1 MLDIHDTEI
10 QLIEDRILQTYN
22 DRRMIYPYF
31 DCLLDWMKS
40 LINKKALAHQVDILP
55 DIIAF
60 NDALRD
66 ALKEMYDRAL
76 RIWETVKDNNTFGD
90 EITLTAK
97 CFLGYKYPELHPV
110 QGEDRQE
117 LWDAICDPVWNS
129 MYHNGASM
137 TLLSLPM
144 LKQYSFDFFIGQ
156 ADSPPLNWNFGLDPE
171 LTKDLHL
178 TSAFHHLFDH
188 TKFAITDF
196 IYVRKFETEIN
207 IEIDKQIQ

>member
-10 QLIEDRILQTYN
+10 QLIEDRILLTYS
-22 DRRMIYPYF
+22 DKRMIYPDC
-31 DCLLDWMKS
+31 DCLLDWRKS
-40 LINKKALAHQVDILP
+40 LLNKKALAHQEDILP

-60 NDALRD
+60 NDALRG

-76 RIWETVKDNNTFGD
+76 NIWETVKDNTTFGD
-90 EITLTAK
+90 EIALTAK

-117 LWDAICDPVWNS
+117 LWDAICDPDWNRMFYKGVS
-129 MYHNGASM
+129 MM
-137 TLLSLPM
+137 LLTLPM
-144 LKQYSFDFFIGQ
+144 LKKYSFDFFVGQ
-156 ADSPPLNWNFGLDPE
+156 EDSTALNWNEGLDNE
-171 LTKDLHL
+171 ITKDLQL

-207 IEIDKQIQ
+207 IEIDKQV

>member
-10 QLIEDRILQTYN
+10 QLIEDRILLTYN
-22 DRRMIYPYF
+22 DKRMIYPYCDSLF
-31 DCLLDWMKS
+31 DWRKS

-60 NDALRD
+60 NDALRGV
-66 ALKEMYDRAL
+66 LKEMYDRAL
-76 RIWETVKDNNTFGD
+76 RIWETIKDNKTFGD

-97 CFLGYKYPELHPV
+97 CFLGYKYPELHPL
-110 QGEDRQE
+110 QGKDRQE
-117 LWDAICDPVWNS
+117 LWDAICDPDWNR
-129 MYHNGASM
+129 MYDKGASM
-137 TLLSLPM
+137 MLLSLPM
-144 LKQYSFDFFIGQ
+144 LKQYNFDFFIGQ
-156 ADSPPLNWNFGLDPE
+156 ADSPPLNWNFGLDQE

-178 TSAFHHLFDH
+178 TSAFHHLFEH

-207 IEIDKQIQ
+207 IEIDKQV

>member
-10 QLIEDRILQTYN
+10 QLIEDRILLTYN
-22 DRRMIYPYF
+22 DRRMIYPDC
-31 DCLLDWMKS
+31 DCLLDWRKS
-40 LINKKALAHQVDILP
+40 LINKKALARQEDILP

-76 RIWETVKDNNTFGD
+76 HIWDTVKANKTFGD

-97 CFLGYKYPELHPV
+97 CFLSYKYPELHPL

-117 LWDAICDPVWNS
+117 LWDAICDPDWNI
-129 MYHNGASM
+129 MYDKGASM
-137 TLLSLPM
+137 MLLSLPM
-144 LKQYSFDFFIGQ
+144 LKQYNFDFFIGQ

-171 LTKDLHL
+171 LTKDLHF

-196 IYVRKFETEIN
+196 IYVRKFETEID
-207 IEIDKQIQ
+207 IEIGKQIC

>member
-10 QLIEDRILQTYN
+10 QLIEDRILLTYN
-22 DRRMIYPYF
+22 DRRMIYPDC
-31 DCLLDWMKS
+31 DCLLDWRKS
-40 LINKKALAHQVDILP
+40 LINKKALAQQEDILP

-60 NDALRD
+60 NDALRY

-97 CFLGYKYPELHPV
+97 CFLGYKYPEINPI
-110 QGEDRQE
+110 QREDRQE
-117 LWDAICDPVWNS
+117 LWDAICDPDWNRMYDKGVS
-129 MYHNGASM
+129 MM
-137 TLLSLPM
+137 LLSLPM
-144 LKQYSFDFFIGQ
+144 LKKYSFETFIGM
-156 ADSPPLNWNFGLDPE
+156 DCPPPNWNEGLDRE

-196 IYVRKFETEIN
+196 IYVRKFETEID
-207 IEIDKQIQ
+207 IEIGKQIC

>member
-10 QLIEDRILQTYN
+10 QLIEDRILLTYN
-22 DRRMIYPYF
+22 DRRKIYPYC
-31 DCLLDWMKS
+31 DCLLDWRKS
-40 LINKKALAHQVDILP
+40 LINKKALAHQEDILP

-76 RIWETVKDNNTFGD
+76 RIWETVKDNNILGD

-117 LWDAICDPVWNS
+117 LWDAICDSDWNRMYDKGVS
-129 MYHNGASM
+129 MM
-137 TLLSLPM
+137 LLTLPM
-144 LKQYSFDFFIGQ
+144 LKKYSFDFFVGQ
-156 ADSPPLNWNFGLDPE
+156 EDSTALNWNEELDNE
-171 LTKDLHL
+171 LTKDLQL

-207 IEIDKQIQ
+207 IEIDKQV

>member
-10 QLIEDRILQTYN
+10 QLIEDRILLTYN
-22 DRRMIYPYF
+22 DRRMIYPYC
-31 DCLLDWMKS
+31 DSLLDWRKS
-40 LINKKALAHQVDILP
+40 LINKKALAHQVDILS

-60 NDALRD
+60 NDALRG

-76 RIWETVKDNNTFGD
+76 RIWEVVKDNKTFGD

-97 CFLGYKYPELHPV
+97 CFLCYKYPELHPI

-117 LWDAICDPVWNS
+117 LCDAICDPDWNR
-129 MYHNGASM
+129 MYDKGASM
-137 TLLSLPM
+137 MLLSLPM
-144 LKQYSFDFFIGQ
+144 LKQYNFDFFIGQ
-156 ADSPPLNWNFGLDPE
+156 ADSPPLNWNFGLDQE

-178 TSAFHHLFDH
+178 TSAFHHFFDH

-207 IEIDKQIQ
+207 IEIDKQIC